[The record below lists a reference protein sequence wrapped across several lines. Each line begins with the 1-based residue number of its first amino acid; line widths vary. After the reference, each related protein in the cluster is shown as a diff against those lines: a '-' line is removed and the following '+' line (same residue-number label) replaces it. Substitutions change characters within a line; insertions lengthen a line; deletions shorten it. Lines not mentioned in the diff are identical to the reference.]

1 MSRVP
6 SSCDSESVR
15 CGWVRPWQWHYWYQA
30 VMARGWHGLEQ
41 APELPISGLPQAPVT
56 LTGSKTSLPRAP
68 TQVTLDLGH
77 GEKTFK
83 GFPCTMSFRASLSVC
98 TWSWSHAG
106 FPFPCSSF
114 KIALLLLYR
123 SKTPFTPCSLT
134 TGVKTSPRHQRRMIL
149 KSILGK
155 VSLRKEA
162 GKKDSP

>member
-1 MSRVP
+1 
-6 SSCDSESVR
+6 
-15 CGWVRPWQWHYWYQA
+15 
-30 VMARGWHGLEQ
+30 MARGWHGLEQ

-83 GFPCTMSFRASLSVC
+83 GFPGTMSFRASLSVC

-114 KIALLLLYR
+114 KN
-123 SKTPFTPCSLT
+123 SPSFTLQKQDTLHPLQSHYW
-134 TGVKTSPRHQRRMIL
+134 GENISQAP
-149 KSILGK
+149 
-155 VSLRKEA
+155 
-162 GKKDSP
+162 KKDDSKIYFGQSFLEERSGQERLTLGFEVL